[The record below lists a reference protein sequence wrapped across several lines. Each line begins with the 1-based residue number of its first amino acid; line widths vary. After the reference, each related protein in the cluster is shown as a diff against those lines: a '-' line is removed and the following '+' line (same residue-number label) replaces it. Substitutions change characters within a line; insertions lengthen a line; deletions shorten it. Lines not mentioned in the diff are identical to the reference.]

1 MNVARSWLKLLVAD
15 MVIAANESEFWP
27 AVCSNPEFADWVTRT
42 ASRLCMA
49 RGASD
54 AVVHRAI
61 CWEGVPPPDW
71 ANGMAFLISLSKPK
85 IYESAL
91 AAAG

>member
-1 MNVARSWLKLLVAD
+1 MNAAQSWLKILVAD
-15 MVIAANESEFWP
+15 IVIAANESEFWP
-27 AVCSNPEFADWVTRT
+27 AICSNPEFADWVTRT
-42 ASRLCMA
+42 ASRLSMA

-71 ANGMAFLISLSKPK
+71 AAGLNFALSLRENRISEP
-85 IYESAL
+85 AVTVV
-91 AAAG
+91 G